1 MKSVGIVRPI
11 PILLAL
17 LLAWC
22 AQVHAQRQAPEPE
35 LKAAILVNMLLFV
48 DWPIQSSQPTDR
60 LTLCYL
66 DSGPVATVL
75 DRLNGKA
82 LKGKPLQV
90 VRVNAN
96 VATGCHALYLSPND
110 GAALTRVVS
119 SLRTSGVLFVGDS
132 PGYLQRGVAINL
144 DVDDGRIVFD
154 VDLRSARQAG
164 LMMSSKVLR
173 LARKVVE

>member
-1 MKSVGIVRPI
+1 MPI
-11 PILLAL
+11 SAGAIRLILSALLAFCP
-17 LLAWC
+17 LAQ
-22 AQVHAQRQAPEPE
+22 AQKQAPEAE

-48 DWPIQSSQPTDR
+48 DWPIQASQPTDR

-66 DSGPVATVL
+66 DSGPVAMVL

-82 LKGKPLQV
+82 IKGRPLQV
-90 VRVNAN
+90 MRVNAN
-96 VATGCHALYLSPND
+96 VVTGCHALYLSPND
-110 GAALTRVVS
+110 STALTRVIPG
-119 SLRTSGVLFVGDS
+119 LRASGVLFLGDL
-132 PGYLQRGVAINL
+132 PGYLQRGVIINL